1 MSYSIHPCRINFLC
15 VIIFAASKQAPSTT
29 TLQKKN
35 KTKEKLAEITCFI
48 ELIVCFNPKA
58 VAVSTQIRWHSPQ
71 NITKMPI

>member
-29 TLQKKN
+29 TLQKK

>member
-29 TLQKKN
+29 TLQKK

-71 NITKMPI
+71 NITKKPI